1 MQQNITLTD
10 KLSNDLF
17 LHAVKLPRRRV
28 SLLSEFDNHEPDRSA
43 RAVSY
48 APAKILQ
55 RTAITRHFLLVSDSN
70 KRVCENKH
78 AKTHAVMRKNVGLLR
93 EIVSRLTPLAEYTTH
108 NTNCPCIDMIMLNR

>member
-55 RTAITRHFLLVSDSN
+55 RTRHFLLVSDS
-70 KRVCENKH
+70 KKHMSENKH

-108 NTNCPCIDMIMLNR
+108 NTNGPCIDMIMLNR